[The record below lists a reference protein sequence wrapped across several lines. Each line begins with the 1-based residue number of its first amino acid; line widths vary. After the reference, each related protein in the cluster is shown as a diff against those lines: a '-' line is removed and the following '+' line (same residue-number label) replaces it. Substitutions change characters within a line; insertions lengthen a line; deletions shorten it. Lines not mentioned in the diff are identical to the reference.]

1 MNGKNQLVTI
11 KLLGDLIKS
20 EELLETPFNFEV
32 KRTFFHPEG
41 RTGVLHPRNYVGIAE
56 VLSYVKE
63 LIELPQN
70 EVAHRYIGH
79 HYLVVITKDKK
90 EQIQVNLI

>member
-1 MNGKNQLVTI
+1 MSNKNQLVSI

-20 EELLETPFNFEV
+20 NELLDTPFNFEV
-32 KRTFFHPEG
+32 KRTFFHLEG
-41 RTGVLHPRNYVGIAE
+41 KTGVLHPRNYVGIAE
-56 VLSYVKE
+56 VLNYVKQ

-79 HYLVVITKDKK
+79 RYLVVITKDQK